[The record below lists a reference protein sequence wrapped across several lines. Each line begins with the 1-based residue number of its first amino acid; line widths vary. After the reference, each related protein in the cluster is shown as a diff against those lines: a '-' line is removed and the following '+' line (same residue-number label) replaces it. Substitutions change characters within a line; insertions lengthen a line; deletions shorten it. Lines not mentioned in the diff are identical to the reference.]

1 LELSNNQCQQDHHGL
16 RTQKEDL
23 LTEVQGIISMSK
35 NLDTHLNKLHSEIQR
50 QQELLYNADY
60 QIQLLERKV
69 ARRMGE
75 KTLEETDFLK
85 EVIREKEEETAK
97 VREKYQATVNALKT
111 LDDEQR
117 IVEKK
122 LKNLN
127 QEKTKYQTGMDK
139 INLEND
145 MTREQLATLDK
156 KKKNLMVTNDAMKL
170 EINKLREKVLAEN
183 EQILELENR

>member
-1 LELSNNQCQQDHHGL
+1 
-16 RTQKEDL
+16 
-23 LTEVQGIISMSK
+23 MSK
-35 NLDTHLNKLHSEIQR
+35 NLDTHLNKLHGEIQH

-85 EVIREKEEETAK
+85 EVIREKEAETEK
-97 VREKYQATVNALKT
+97 VREKHQAAVSALKT
-111 LDDEQR
+111 LQDEQR

-122 LKNLN
+122 LKTLD
-127 QEKTKYQTGMDK
+127 QEKTRFKTGLDK

-145 MTREQLATLDK
+145 MTREQLASLEK
-156 KKKNLMVTNDAMKL
+156 KKRNLMVTNDAMKL
-170 EINKLREKVLAEN
+170 EINKLKDKVLTEN
-183 EQILELENR
+183 EKILELENRFC

>member
-1 LELSNNQCQQDHHGL
+1 
-16 RTQKEDL
+16 
-23 LTEVQGIISMSK
+23 MSK
-35 NLDTHLNKLHSEIQR
+35 NLETHLNKLHTEIQR

-75 KTLEETDFLK
+75 KTLEETEFLK
-85 EVIREKEEETAK
+85 EVIREKEEETLK
-97 VREKYQATVNALKT
+97 VREKYQATVGALKT
-111 LDDEQR
+111 LEDEQR
-117 IVEKK
+117 LVEKK
-122 LKNLN
+122 LKMLN
-127 QEKTKYQTGMDK
+127 NEKNKFQTGLDK

-145 MTREQLATLDK
+145 MTREQLATLEK

-170 EINKLREKVLAEN
+170 EISKLRNKVLTEN